1 MRRLPLIFCLT
12 LLVGISI
19 APASRAE
26 IHLAFSLEQMTVEA
40 DIIVLGV
47 ITNIEVTKGL
57 GKKLP
62 AGKLACTLKISST
75 LKVQQDADDPGKV
88 AFFTAD
94 GLHKKALYSLMAKK
108 AEVLFFFRQTKQAY
122 TLGKGKGSFGLWL
135 LHEFETAPYFVDLA
149 SLPAQYTLSAKGFA
163 QPKTRA
169 QVIQVVADTVD
180 GQEKALKNNSVKA
193 TRKLGFMEVPFE
205 SEAYGALY
213 SGSSC
218 YLYAPKLLFPEAKDG
233 M

>member
-1 MRRLPLIFCLT
+1 MRRPALIFCLT
-12 LLVGISI
+12 LLAGIAI
-19 APASRAE
+19 ALVSRAE
-26 IHLAFSLEQMTVEA
+26 IHIAYSLEQMTVEA
-40 DIIVLGV
+40 DLIVIGT
-47 ITNIEVTKGL
+47 ITDIELTKAL

-62 AGKLACTLKISST
+62 AGKLACSLKISST
-75 LKVQQDADDPGKV
+75 LKLQQDAHDPGKV

-108 AEVLFFFRQTKQAY
+108 TQVLFFFRQTKQAY
-122 TLGKGKGSFGLWL
+122 SLGNGKGPFGLWL
-135 LHEFETAPYFVDLA
+135 LHEFETAPAFVDMA
-149 SLPAQYTLSAKGFA
+149 SLPAQYALSATGFA
-163 QPKTRA
+163 LPKTRA
-169 QVIQVVADTVD
+169 QLIQVVADTVD
-180 GQEKALKNNSVKA
+180 GQDKALKENSVKA

-213 SGSSC
+213 EGSSC